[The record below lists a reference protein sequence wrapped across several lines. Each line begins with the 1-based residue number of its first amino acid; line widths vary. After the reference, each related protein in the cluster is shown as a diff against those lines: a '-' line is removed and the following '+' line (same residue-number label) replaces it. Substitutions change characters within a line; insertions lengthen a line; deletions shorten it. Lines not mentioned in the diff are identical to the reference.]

1 MQGTLLSAY
10 ACVCVCQCVC
20 MCVCRVR
27 VCSICMRVCVHVCRR
42 VRAHVGHGY
51 KSVICTVAAL
61 ATYGIHPAT
70 RTRCFSA
77 LQLSLASISA
87 WALNCNQG
95 SWLVKLRGMAQHGAQ
110 HSLLGT

>member
-1 MQGTLLSAY
+1 M
-10 ACVCVCQCVC
+10 CVCVSVCVYV
-20 MCVCRVR
+20 CVSCACVFNMH
-27 VCSICMRVCVHVCRR
+27 VRVCVHVCRR

-61 ATYGIHPAT
+61 TTYGIHPTT
-70 RTRCFSA
+70 RTRCFSV